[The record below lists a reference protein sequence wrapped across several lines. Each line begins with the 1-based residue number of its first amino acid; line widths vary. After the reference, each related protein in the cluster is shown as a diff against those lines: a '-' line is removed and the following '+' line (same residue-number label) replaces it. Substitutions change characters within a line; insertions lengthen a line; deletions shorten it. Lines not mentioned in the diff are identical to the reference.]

1 MAETFTAQM
10 SATRAGVWRVYVVL
24 YGVPEWPE
32 YSWAR
37 TAPVVPTP
45 PERALA
51 LESLGFE
58 VLPDAEW
65 EWIEYSKVPDDPS
78 SRVCLL
84 AAVSV
89 RRMEVAL

>member
-1 MAETFTAQM
+1 M
-10 SATRAGVWRVYVVL
+10 
-24 YGVPEWPE
+24 
-32 YSWAR
+32 
-37 TAPVVPTP
+37 
-45 PERALA
+45 
-51 LESLGFE
+51 
-58 VLPDAEW
+58 DAEW